1 MLSLSCDLCDD
12 DEDLKEGIS
21 VKWFRFRTDF
31 LSFRLYLRLL
41 LLLFFGWQQGEER
54 QLRLGLLIED

>member
-41 LLLFFGWQQGEER
+41 LLLSNFF
-54 QLRLGLLIED
+54 LGGSRVKNGN

>member
-41 LLLFFGWQQGEER
+41 LLLSNFF
-54 QLRLGLLIED
+54 LGGSWVKNGN